1 MRLWQTWL
9 LIVGLNLV
17 FFGVLVTLMVAV
29 KALAQAVIP

>member
-17 FFGVLVTLMVAV
+17 FFGALVTLMVAV